1 MYKMKHFLDIQFI
14 GALSHKISLKTAN
27 PSQKSAPMNV
37 NDSAVISCGSITRT
51 AKLLCSS
58 INLIVIQDFKI
69 CIWLNSSN
77 GQFSMSFSTQNS
89 DLIDITGFTAIYS

>member
-37 NDSAVISCGSITRT
+37 NDSAVISC
-51 AKLLCSS
+51 
-58 INLIVIQDFKI
+58 
-69 CIWLNSSN
+69 
-77 GQFSMSFSTQNS
+77 
-89 DLIDITGFTAIYS
+89 

>member
-37 NDSAVISCGSITRT
+37 NDSAVISCGSIT
-51 AKLLCSS
+51 LQNFS
-58 INLIVIQDFKI
+58 IAR
-69 CIWLNSSN
+69 
-77 GQFSMSFSTQNS
+77 ST
-89 DLIDITGFTAIYS
+89 